1 MKIYI
6 SILMVWCGL
15 FLHAQNT
22 LSGKITDI
30 NNQPLIGAEI
40 YAPELHK
47 GTITD
52 IDGNYFFKNLPK
64 GSVTIVFSYIGFN
77 TKSETLKIEEK
88 ETVLNVVLEESVFKM
103 DEVILSTPF
112 NKLQSENVMKVEHK
126 TIQQL
131 QRSGAASLV
140 EGISNIAGVSQ
151 ISTGIGIGKPVIRG
165 LSGNRVLVYSQ
176 GVRLE
181 NQQFGSE
188 HGLGLNDNG
197 VESVEVIKGPA
208 SLLYG
213 SDALGGVLYFNPE
226 KFANANTTKATI
238 NQKYFTNTI
247 GSNTSFTLKS
257 SAENI
262 KFIASMGYNSH
273 HDYKIPDGERVT
285 NSRFNE
291 FDAKAGF
298 GFELKNFSS
307 DNRFNLTTSTIG
319 ISEEI
324 GAQNTHITPQNPY
337 QRIDNYIVSS
347 HNHIYFNDS
356 NLDIHLG
363 YTANNRREFEEHHEH
378 EEDHEEE
385 EEHHEDEHNE
395 ASLHMKLKT
404 FTYDA
409 QYHLPTLGK
418 FESILGVQGLTQKNT
433 NFGEELLIPNANV
446 NDFGAFATVNIKWDT
461 HFLQAGIRFDTRN
474 ISTEDHFVTHD
485 EEHEDEDDEHEDEEH
500 EHAFEAIDNS
510 YRSFTAS
517 LGYKTTLFKKVETR
531 LNLATGFRA
540 PNLAELTSNGVHH
553 GTNRFEIGNSD
564 LKNEQNYQIDLS
576 LEYYNDHIEFFAN
589 GFLNVVKDYI
599 FLTPTGTTIDD
610 VEAYTY
616 VQDNSKL
623 YGSEFGFHLHPHP
636 LDWLHLESSF
646 EMVIGK
652 QDNGDYLP
660 LIPANQ
666 FNNTLRGEFN
676 IKNWLANGYASIK
689 LESVFDQNNIGQ
701 FETKSD
707 GYQLLHLGMGGDFNL
722 NNTKFNLSFTLNNAL
737 NTEYI
742 SHLSRLKSEGIY
754 NMGRTAM
761 LGLKF
766 NL

>member
-1 MKIYI
+1 M
-6 SILMVWCGL
+6 
-15 FLHAQNT
+15 
-22 LSGKITDI
+22 
-30 NNQPLIGAEI
+30 
-40 YAPELHK
+40 
-47 GTITD
+47 
-52 IDGNYFFKNLPK
+52 DGNYTFKNLPK
-64 GSVTIVFSYIGFN
+64 GSVTVVFSYIGFN
-77 TKSETLKIEEK
+77 TNSEIIEISDE
-88 ETVLNVVLEESVFKM
+88 ETVLNITLEESVFKM

-112 NKLQSENVMKVEHK
+112 NKLQSENVMKVDHK

-131 QRSGAASLV
+131 QRSGAVSLV
-140 EGISNIAGVSQ
+140 EGISNVAGVSQ

-181 NQQFGSE
+181 NQQFGGE

-197 VESVEVIKGPA
+197 IESVEVIKGPA

-226 KFANANTTKATI
+226 KYINANNTTATI
-238 NQKYFTNTI
+238 DQKYFTNTI
-247 GSNTSFTLKS
+247 GSNTTFMLKS
-257 SAENI
+257 SSENI
-262 KFIASMGYNSH
+262 KFITSMGYNSH
-273 HDYKIPDGERVT
+273 HDYKIPDGKRIT

-291 FDAKAGF
+291 FDVKSAL

-307 DNRFNLTTSTIG
+307 DNRFNITTSTIG

-324 GAQNTHITPQNPY
+324 SAQNTNIIPQNPY
-337 QRIDNYIVSS
+337 QRINNYIVSS
-347 HNHIYFNDS
+347 HNHVYFNDS
-356 NLDIHLG
+356 NLDIHFG
-363 YTANNRREFEEHHEH
+363 YTANNRKEFEEHHEH
-378 EEDHEEE
+378 EEEEE
-385 EEHHEDEHNE
+385 EEHHDEEHSE
-395 ASLHMKLKT
+395 ASLHMNLKT
-404 FTYDA
+404 FTYDV

-418 FESILGVQGLTQKNT
+418 LESIFGVQGLTQSNT
-433 NFGEELLIPNANV
+433 NFGEELLIPDADV
-446 NDFGAFATVNIKWDT
+446 NDFGVFATVNTKWDT
-461 HFLQAGIRFDTRN
+461 HYVQAGIRFDTRR
-474 ISTEDHFVTHD
+474 ISTEDHLVNHD
-485 EEHEDEDDEHEDEEH
+485 EEHEEEEHEGEEH

-517 LGYKTTLFKKVETR
+517 LGYKTTLFKKIETR

-564 LKNEQNYQIDLS
+564 LKNEQNYQIDLAF
-576 LEYYNDHIEFFAN
+576 EYQNEHIEFFAN
-589 GFLNVVKDYI
+589 GFLNVVSDYI
-599 FLTPTGTTIDD
+599 FLTPNGTIIDD
-610 VEAYTY
+610 VDAYSY
-616 VQDNSKL
+616 IQDNSKL

-666 FNNTLRGEFN
+666 LNNTLRGEFN
-676 IKNWLANGYASIK
+676 IKQWLANGYASLK

-701 FETKSD
+701 FETNSD
-707 GYQLLHLGMGGDFNL
+707 GYQLLHFGLGGDFQL
-722 NNTKFNLSFTLNNAL
+722 KKTKFNLSFTVNNAL

-742 SHLSRLKSEGIY
+742 SHLSRLKSDGIY
-754 NMGRTAM
+754 NIGRTAM

-766 NL
+766 NI